1 MKKND
6 KNHKPLT
13 FRKSAAY
20 LFSTVLAVGFLIIG
34 CGSHSNTSGIE
45 NIANL
50 PQSVTRQI
58 QENLSFL
65 SSEENNGSSS
75 VQTEESL
82 AYEKQFDELTDQ
94 IFRETVTNSLLDLHY
109 TVTNPETLKLERPE
123 SLYGDFSLA
132 SLQEE
137 MASDKEMLNTLKA
150 IPKNSLS
157 QDRQLSYDILLSYLE
172 TECMADGLE
181 QYVRPFAPT
190 IGIQAQLPVL
200 LAEYAFYTPQ
210 DIEDYFLLLS
220 GLDSYFGQLLAF
232 QQEQAAQGLG
242 ATDDAIDRILES
254 CRPYLETGES
264 CILTSTF
271 SEKLDGLGTL
281 SQEEKTSYI
290 SRHNQYVS
298 EAFIPAYEHLMNG
311 LEQLKGTGKIEG
323 GLCYYPK
330 GKDYYRYLVY
340 ASTAT
345 SCSSVDTLEKT
356 IEKRIED
363 DITALAGILKTE
375 PQLID
380 QLDQAS
386 FALTD
391 PIEILSYLQ
400 EAIRQEY
407 PEPICQDYSLHY
419 VPKALEPVLSPAF
432 YLTPPMDRPGINPI
446 YINQGSTAG
455 TEQLFSTLAHEGYPG
470 HLYQSA
476 YFVEKN
482 PAPFR
487 HVLSFSSYSEGWATY
502 VEYESYHMDP
512 NMSSSMAKLLATDS
526 AINLGVHAYID
537 IMVNYEGW
545 KIPEISQ
552 YINQYYNDPDQQFAA
567 ALYQAMVDNPT
578 NYLEYYVGYLEFSDM
593 RRKAEQALKKNF
605 QLKDFHQFLLDIG
618 PAPFPVIR
626 ERLEGWIQEQKK

>member
-482 PAPFR
+482 PAP
-487 HVLSFSSYSEGWATY
+487 
-502 VEYESYHMDP
+502 
-512 NMSSSMAKLLATDS
+512 
-526 AINLGVHAYID
+526 
-537 IMVNYEGW
+537 
-545 KIPEISQ
+545 
-552 YINQYYNDPDQQFAA
+552 
-567 ALYQAMVDNPT
+567 
-578 NYLEYYVGYLEFSDM
+578 
-593 RRKAEQALKKNF
+593 
-605 QLKDFHQFLLDIG
+605 
-618 PAPFPVIR
+618 
-626 ERLEGWIQEQKK
+626 

>member
-502 VEYESYHMDP
+502 VEHESYHMDP

>member
-1 MKKND
+1 MKHDN
-6 KNHKPLT
+6 KNHLPLT

-20 LFSTVLAVGFLIIG
+20 LFAAVLTAGFLLTG
-34 CGSHSNTSGIE
+34 CGSHPNME
-45 NIANL
+45 DIANL
-50 PQSVTRQI
+50 PQSVSRQI
-58 QENLSFL
+58 QENLAFL
-65 SSEENNGSSS
+65 SAEKDDKSTSY
-75 VQTEESL
+75 QTEEAL

-109 TVTNPETLKLERPE
+109 TVTNPEKLNLEPPE
-123 SLYGDFSLA
+123 SLYGIVSLA
-132 SLQEE
+132 ALQEKT
-137 MASDKEMLNTLKA
+137 ASVKEMLNTLQS

-157 QDRQLSYDILLSYLE
+157 QDRQLNYDILQSYLE
-172 TECMADGLE
+172 TECMAEGLE

-210 DIEDYFLLLS
+210 DIEDYFSLLS

-232 QQEQAAQGLG
+232 QQEQADLGL
-242 ATDDAIDRILES
+242 AASDDAIDRILES
-254 CRPYLETGES
+254 CSPYLETGEN
-264 CILTSTF
+264 CILASTF
-271 SEKLDGLGTL
+271 SEKLDGLDSL
-281 SQEEKTSYI
+281 SEEKKASYI
-290 SRHNQYVS
+290 SRHNQLVS
-298 EAFIPAYEHLMNG
+298 EAFVPAYENLIKG

-340 ASTAT
+340 SSTST
-345 SCSSVDTLEKT
+345 SCSSIDTLEKT
-356 IEKRIED
+356 IEKQIKD
-363 DITALAGILKTE
+363 DVTAIAKLFQSDPNLF
-375 PQLID
+375 D

-400 EAIRQEY
+400 EAICKEY
-407 PEPICQDYSLHY
+407 PEPICKDYSLHY

-476 YFVEKN
+476 YFVEQN

-487 HVLSFSSYSEGWATY
+487 HVLSFSSYTEGWATY
-502 VEYESYHMDP
+502 VEHESYHMDP
-512 NMSSSMAKLLATDS
+512 NMSSSMAELLAADS
-526 AINLGVHAYID
+526 SINLGIHAYID

-545 KIPEISQ
+545 KIPEISR
-552 YINQYYNDPDQQFAA
+552 YVDQYYDDPNQQLAT

-593 RRKAEQALKKNF
+593 RKKAEQALKKDF
-605 QLKDFHQFLLDIG
+605 QIKDFHQFLLDIG

-626 ERLEGWIQEQKK
+626 KRLEGWIQEQKQ

>member
-281 SQEEKTSYI
+281 SQEEKRLTS
-290 SRHNQYVS
+290 
-298 EAFIPAYEHLMNG
+298 
-311 LEQLKGTGKIEG
+311 
-323 GLCYYPK
+323 
-330 GKDYYRYLVY
+330 
-340 ASTAT
+340 
-345 SCSSVDTLEKT
+345 
-356 IEKRIED
+356 
-363 DITALAGILKTE
+363 AGI
-375 PQLID
+375 
-380 QLDQAS
+380 
-386 FALTD
+386 
-391 PIEILSYLQ
+391 
-400 EAIRQEY
+400 
-407 PEPICQDYSLHY
+407 
-419 VPKALEPVLSPAF
+419 
-432 YLTPPMDRPGINPI
+432 INTFP
-446 YINQGSTAG
+446 
-455 TEQLFSTLAHEGYPG
+455 
-470 HLYQSA
+470 
-476 YFVEKN
+476 
-482 PAPFR
+482 
-487 HVLSFSSYSEGWATY
+487 
-502 VEYESYHMDP
+502 
-512 NMSSSMAKLLATDS
+512 KLL
-526 AINLGVHAYID
+526 
-537 IMVNYEGW
+537 
-545 KIPEISQ
+545 
-552 YINQYYNDPDQQFAA
+552 
-567 ALYQAMVDNPT
+567 
-578 NYLEYYVGYLEFSDM
+578 
-593 RRKAEQALKKNF
+593 
-605 QLKDFHQFLLDIG
+605 FLPMNI
-618 PAPFPVIR
+618 
-626 ERLEGWIQEQKK
+626 